1 MLCAIPTQP
10 GQEVTA
16 GVIEPLL
23 TGKWDTEGKG
33 KNAAT
38 SFVITAEFLHGDDIV
53 IRATVEDE
61 KAVPVNVSLT
71 TTPSDASG
79 VAEAVW
85 NTLSPRKREAG
96 TATGTYTATV
106 TGLTA
111 SGYVWNQTASTA
123 TFTISP

>member
-1 MLCAIPTQP
+1 MR
-10 GQEVTA
+10 

-23 TGKWDTEGKG
+23 TGKWVTEGKG

-38 SFVITAEFLHGDDIV
+38 SFVITAEFLQGADIV

-61 KAVPVNVSLT
+61 NAAPVADAIVTVAIAGPENVSLT

-85 NTLSPRKREAG
+85 NTQSPRKREAG

-111 SGYVWNQTASTA
+111 SGYVWNQTASSV